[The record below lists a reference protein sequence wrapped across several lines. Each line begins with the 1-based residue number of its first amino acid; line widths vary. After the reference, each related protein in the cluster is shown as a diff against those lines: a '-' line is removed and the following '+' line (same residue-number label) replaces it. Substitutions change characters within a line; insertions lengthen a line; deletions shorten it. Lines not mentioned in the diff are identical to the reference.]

1 MLNWDEFNEVENT
14 EKTKQVPQ
22 EVVKKAVKQTAQE
35 TEDSD
40 ERKKQWIK
48 IVFGIVLALGYGG
61 LHVPPNV
68 SVSEVIYAL
77 GILFITLYVVFRAL
91 KYFKLI

>member
-1 MLNWDEFNEVENT
+1 MELQGVEL
-14 EKTKQVPQ
+14 EIKEQYLLL
-22 EVVKKAVKQTAQE
+22 
-35 TEDSD
+35 
-40 ERKKQWIK
+40 KKQWIK

-68 SVSEVIYAL
+68 SVSEVIYAI

-91 KYFKLI
+91 RYFKLI

>member
-1 MLNWDEFNEVENT
+1 MNFFQLIYAYI
-14 EKTKQVPQ
+14 
-22 EVVKKAVKQTAQE
+22 KKNLKTAQE
-35 TEDSD
+35 IEDSD

-77 GILFITLYVVFRAL
+77 GILFVTLYVVLRAL

>member
-1 MLNWDEFNEVENT
+1 MNLFELIFASI
-14 EKTKQVPQ
+14 
-22 EVVKKAVKQTAQE
+22 KKNLKSVRE
-35 TEDSD
+35 IEDSD

-77 GILFITLYVVFRAL
+77 GILFVTLYVVFRTL

>member
-1 MLNWDEFNEVENT
+1 M
-14 EKTKQVPQ
+14 
-22 EVVKKAVKQTAQE
+22 
-35 TEDSD
+35 
-40 ERKKQWIK
+40 K

>member
-1 MLNWDEFNEVENT
+1 MNFFQLIYALIKKNLKILGETDDPK
-14 EKTKQVPQ
+14 EK
-22 EVVKKAVKQTAQE
+22 
-35 TEDSD
+35 
-40 ERKKQWIK
+40 RKQWIK

-77 GILFITLYVVFRAL
+77 GILFVTLYVVFRAL